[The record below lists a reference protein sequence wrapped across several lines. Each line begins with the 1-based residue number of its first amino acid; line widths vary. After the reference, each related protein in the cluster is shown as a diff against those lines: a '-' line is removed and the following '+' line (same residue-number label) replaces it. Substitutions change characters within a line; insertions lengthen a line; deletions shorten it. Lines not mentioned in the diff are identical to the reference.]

1 MNITLHGYGDFEEW
15 REAARHLLRHGVKP
29 WEIDWGSAGGGLFDA
44 APSSP
49 VGRRDRPLLV
59 PRAFVELAQALVC
72 HSDPAR
78 FDLAY
83 RLLWRLQETPC
94 LLAMPTDPDMARAH
108 RMVKSV
114 GRDSHKM
121 TAFVR
126 FKAVRS
132 RNHRRAFVAWFEP
145 DHFVVARTADFF
157 QRRFTDMDWL
167 IATPKGSSSWDG
179 EQLRYD
185 AAPAVK
191 PNLDDETDDLW
202 RTYYAS
208 IFNPARL
215 KVKMMQSEMPRKY
228 WRNLPEADLIP
239 QLIEGAEGRVRAM
252 AEAASTAPPRFH
264 QRLQVRAQGGCVG
277 DIG

>member
-1 MNITLHGYGDFEEW
+1 MNITLHRYGDFEEW
-15 REAARHLLRHGVKP
+15 REAARRLLRHGVKP
-29 WEIDWGSAGGGLFDA
+29 WEIDWGSAGGGLFNT

-59 PRAFVELAQALVC
+59 PRAFVELAEALVC

-83 RLLWRLQETPC
+83 RLLWRLQDEPR
-94 LLAMPTDPDMARAH
+94 LLDMPTDADMARAH

-126 FKAVRS
+126 FKAVSS

-157 QRRFTDMDWL
+157 RRRFTDMDWL

-179 EQLRYD
+179 EQLRFD
-185 AAPAVK
+185 AAPAIK
-191 PNLDDETDDLW
+191 PALDDETDDLW

-215 KVKMMQSEMPRKY
+215 KVNMMQSEMPKKY
-228 WRNLPEADLIP
+228 WKNLPESELIP

-252 AEAASTAPPRFH
+252 AEAASKPPPRFH
-264 QRLQVRAQGGCVG
+264 QRMQARAQDGCVG

>member
-1 MNITLHGYGDFEEW
+1 MNIPLHGYGDFEEW

-29 WEIDWGSAGGGLFDA
+29 WEVNWGGASAGLFDMA
-44 APSSP
+44 TSSP
-49 VGRRDRPLLV
+49 AGRRDRPLLV
-59 PRAFVELAQALVC
+59 PRAFVELAQVLVC

-83 RLLWRLQETPC
+83 RLLWRLQDTAS
-94 LLAMPTDPDMARAH
+94 LLDMPTDPDMARAH

-132 RNHRRAFVAWFEP
+132 RNSRRAFVAWFEP

-179 EQLRYD
+179 EHLRFD

-252 AEAASTAPPRFH
+252 AEAVEAPPPLFH
-264 QRLQVRAQGGCVG
+264 QRIHARTGSCVVDLG
-277 DIG
+277 

>member
-1 MNITLHGYGDFEEW
+1 MNIHLHGYGDFEEW

-29 WEIDWGSAGGGLFDA
+29 WEVNWGGANAGLFDDMDMISA
-44 APSSP
+44 
-49 VGRRDRPLLV
+49 GRRDRPLLV
-59 PRAFVELAQALVC
+59 PRAFVELAQSLVC

-83 RLLWRLQETPC
+83 RLLWRLQDEPK
-94 LLAMPTDPDMARAH
+94 LLEMPTDPDMAKAH
-108 RMVKSV
+108 RMAKSV
-114 GRDSHKM
+114 HRDSHKM

-126 FKAVRS
+126 FKAVSS
-132 RNHRRAFVAWFEP
+132 RNTRRAFVAWFEP

-167 IATPKGSSSWDG
+167 IATPKGASSWDG
-179 EQLRYD
+179 KTLRFD

-191 PNLDDETDDLW
+191 PDLDDETDDLW

-215 KVKMMQSEMPRKY
+215 KVKMMQSEMPKKY
-228 WRNLPEADLIP
+228 WKNLPEADLIP
-239 QLIEGAEGRVRAM
+239 QLIQEAEQRVRAM
-252 AEAASTAPPRFH
+252 AEAVASEPPRLH
-264 QRLQVRAQGGCVG
+264 QRLQVRAQGGRLG
-277 DIG
+277 EIG

>member
-1 MNITLHGYGDFEEW
+1 M
-15 REAARHLLRHGVKP
+15 RHGVKP
-29 WEIDWGSAGGGLFDA
+29 WLVNWGGATAGLFDETPTLPA
-44 APSSP
+44 
-49 VGRRDRPLLV
+49 GRLDRPLLV
-59 PRAFVELAQALVC
+59 PRAFIELAQTLVC
-72 HSDPAR
+72 HSDPTR

-83 RLLWRLQETPC
+83 RVLWRLQDEPR
-94 LLAMPTDPDMARAH
+94 LLDMPTDPDVAKAH

-126 FKAVRS
+126 FAAVSSRS
-132 RNHRRAFVAWFEP
+132 ARRAFVAWFEP
-145 DHFVVARTADFF
+145 DHFVVGRTADFF

-179 EQLRYD
+179 EALRFD

-191 PNLDDETDDLW
+191 PNLEDGTDDLW

-215 KVKMMQSEMPRKY
+215 KVKMMQSEMPKKY
-228 WRNLPEADLIP
+228 WKNLPEADLIP
-239 QLIEGAEGRVRAM
+239 QLIEGAEQRVRAM
-252 AEAASTAPPRFH
+252 NAAATAPPPQFH
-264 QRLQVRAQGGCVG
+264 QRLQARAQGGCVG
-277 DIG
+277 EIGS

>member
-1 MNITLHGYGDFEEW
+1 MNIHLHGYGDFEEW

-29 WEIDWGSAGGGLFDA
+29 WEVNWGGANAGLFDDMDMISA
-44 APSSP
+44 
-49 VGRRDRPLLV
+49 GRRDRPLLV
-59 PRAFVELAQALVC
+59 PRAFVELAQSLVC

-83 RLLWRLQETPC
+83 RLLWRLQDEPR
-94 LLAMPTDPDMARAH
+94 LLGMPTDPDMARAH

-114 GRDSHKM
+114 GRDGHKM

-126 FKAVRS
+126 FKAVSS
-132 RNHRRAFVAWFEP
+132 RNNRRAFVAWFEP
-145 DHFVVARTADFF
+145 DHFVVARTAPFF

-167 IATPKGSSSWDG
+167 IATPKGSASWDG
-179 EQLRYD
+179 AQVRFD

-191 PNLDDETDDLW
+191 PNLDDETDELW

-215 KVKMMQSEMPRKY
+215 KVKMMQSEMPKKY
-228 WRNLPEADLIP
+228 WKNLPEADLIP

-252 AEAASTAPPRFH
+252 AEAEASEPPRFH
-264 QRLQVRAQGGCVG
+264 QRLKVRDGCVG
-277 DIG
+277 EIG

>member
-1 MNITLHGYGDFEEW
+1 MNIHMQGYGDFDEW
-15 REAARHLLRHGVKP
+15 REAARDLLRHGVKP
-29 WEIDWGSAGGGLFDA
+29 WEVNWGGASAGLFDETPA
-44 APSSP
+44 FSA
-49 VGRRDRPLLV
+49 GRLDRPLLV

-72 HSDPAR
+72 HSDPTR

-83 RLLWRLQETPC
+83 RLLWRLQDEPR
-94 LLAMPTDPDMARAH
+94 LLDMPTDPDVARAH

-126 FKAVRS
+126 FKAVTS
-132 RNHRRAFVAWFEP
+132 RNARRAFVAWFEP
-145 DHFVVARTADFF
+145 DHFVVGRTADFF

-179 EQLRYD
+179 EHVRFD

-191 PNLDDETDDLW
+191 PVLDDETDDLW

-215 KVKMMQSEMPRKY
+215 KVKMMQSEMPKKY
-228 WRNLPEADLIP
+228 WKNLPEADLIP
-239 QLIEGAEGRVRAM
+239 QLIERAEQRVRAM
-252 AEAASTAPPRFH
+252 AEAAASEPPRFH
-264 QRLQVRAQGGCVG
+264 RRLQARGGCVG
-277 DIG
+277 EVG